1 MGKVVKRGHSFFPR
15 QVLNWYHDEK
25 GISLE
30 SNQRSY
36 AIWISEIMLQQT
48 RVDTV
53 IGYYYRFMEQ
63 FPTIKDLAGAE
74 EQKLLKAWK
83 D

>member
-1 MGKVVKRGHSFFPR
+1 
-15 QVLNWYHDEK
+15 
-25 GISLE
+25 
-30 SNQRSY
+30 
-36 AIWISEIMLQQT
+36 MLQQT

-74 EQKLLKAWK
+74 EQKL
-83 D
+83 